1 VSLVAEDSLA
11 PGVVEPLLR
20 GRFGRP
26 YLYFER
32 CESTQRELPA
42 DAPEGAVAVAEE
54 QTAGRGRLGRHWE
67 APARSSILVSIN
79 LRPDVPTDRLPN
91 LTILAAAA
99 VADSFAGFLGLGTTI
114 RDPND
119 VLIRGRKVAG
129 VLAEA
134 REGRVVLG
142 IGINANLAPDE
153 LPQDVDTPA
162 TSLSIETGGR
172 VDRAAVL
179 VHVLEE
185 LEDAYEAWVSE
196 GGVVY

>member
-1 VSLVAEDSLA
+1 MSLVTDSLA
-11 PGVVEPLLR
+11 PHVVKPLLR

-32 CESTQRELPA
+32 CESTQRELAA
-42 DAPEGAVAVAEE
+42 DVPEGAVAVAEE

-67 APARSSILVSIN
+67 APPRTSILVSIN

-91 LTILAAAA
+91 LTVLAATA
-99 VADSFAGFLGLGTTI
+99 VADSFADFLGLEPTV

-129 VLAEA
+129 ILAEA

-142 IGINANLAPDE
+142 IGINANLASEE
-153 LPQDVDTPA
+153 LPKNVDTPA
-162 TSLSIETGGR
+162 TSLEIETGGR

-179 VHVLEE
+179 VRVLEE
-185 LEDAYEAWVSE
+185 LEGAYEAWVSE
-196 GGVVY
+196 GGVAY